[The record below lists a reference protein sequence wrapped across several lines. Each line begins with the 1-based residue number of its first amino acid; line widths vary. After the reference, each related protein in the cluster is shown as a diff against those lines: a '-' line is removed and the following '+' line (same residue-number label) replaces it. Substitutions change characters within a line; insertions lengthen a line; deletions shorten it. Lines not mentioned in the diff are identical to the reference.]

1 MTAKINRRTTVHQGR
16 VFSLIREN
24 ITLEN
29 GFSTN
34 VEFVAHPGATA
45 IVAMQDPGRVILLSQ
60 YRHALRGYV
69 WEIPAGTLGPH
80 ESPIGCAKRELIEET
95 GYSADE
101 WQKLGEITPAPGYS
115 DERIHIFL
123 ASRLQPAQRHLD
135 QDELINVHVVDLDK
149 ALEMIMRAEIQDGK
163 SISGLFLA
171 VNWLKVHGLRGKQ
184 EKLPSG

>member
-1 MTAKINRRTTVHQGR
+1 MTAKINHRTTVHQGK

-34 VEFVAHPGATA
+34 VEFVEHPGATA

-60 YRHALRGYV
+60 YRHTLRRYI
-69 WEIPAGTLGPH
+69 WEIPAGTLDPQ
-80 ESPIGCAKRELIEET
+80 ESVIACAKRELIEET
-95 GYSADE
+95 GYSAAE
-101 WQKLGEITPAPGYS
+101 WRKLGEITPAPGYS

-123 ASRLQPAQRHLD
+123 ASRLQPAERDLD
-135 QDELINVHVVDLDK
+135 EDELINVHPVDLAK
-149 ALEMIMRAEIQDGK
+149 ALEMITLGEIQDGK

-171 VNWLKVHGLRGKQ
+171 VNWLQAHRFGG
-184 EKLPSG
+184 E